1 MKDFNGKLAV
11 VTGGASGV
19 GFAIGEALAKQGAK
33 VVLTDIEKESLE
45 SSTSMLASQS
55 LDVTCKVADV
65 SNIES
70 MHELAAWC
78 KSELGPVHLLF
89 NNAGVAPAELLPIWE
104 TKPNDWQWAYG
115 VNVMG
120 VLHGI
125 QAFVPAMLAHGEE
138 SRVINTCSGNGAFV
152 NLPSTPIYTS
162 SKASVSSITEVLKLQ
177 LEQANANVKV
187 SILFPGP
194 HTVRTKLFSAERNR
208 PEELARDPNA
218 PEHPIS
224 SVEDMLEM
232 MSSMGIEMET
242 TEPEEVAS
250 FCLSQI
256 QEEKYWINP
265 INEKSEQA
273 FKDRVESIIARS
285 DLPNPNI
292 F

>member
-1 MKDFNGKLAV
+1 
-11 VTGGASGV
+11 
-19 GFAIGEALAKQGAK
+19 
-33 VVLTDIEKESLE
+33 
-45 SSTSMLASQS
+45 
-55 LDVTCKVADV
+55 
-65 SNIES
+65 
-70 MHELAAWC
+70 MHELADWC
-78 KSELGPVHLLF
+78 QSNHGPVHLLF

-125 QAFVPAMLAHGEE
+125 QAFVPRMLAHGED
-138 SRVINTCSGNGAFV
+138 SRVINTCSGNGAFI

-162 SKASVSSITEVLKLQ
+162 SKASVSSISEVLKLQ

-194 HTVRTKLFSAERNR
+194 HTVRTNLFSAERNR

-224 SVEDMLEM
+224 SVEDMIEM

-242 TEPEEVAS
+242 TEPNEVAV
-250 FCLSQI
+250 FCLSEI
-256 QEEKYWINP
+256 KKGNYWINP
-265 INEKSEQA
+265 KNEKSEQA
-273 FKDRVESIIARS
+273 FKDRVESIINRT

>member
-1 MKDFNGKLAV
+1 MKDFTGKLAV

-19 GFAIGEALAKQGAK
+19 GLAIGQALAEAGAK
-33 VVLTDIEKESLE
+33 VILADIEENSLKESSANLVKK
-45 SSTSMLASQS
+45 S
-55 LDVTCKVADV
+55 LDVHCKVADV
-65 SNIES
+65 SDPGS
-70 MHELAAWC
+70 MHELAEWC
-78 KSELGPVHLLF
+78 ESNHGPVHLLF
-89 NNAGVAPAELLPIWE
+89 NNAGVAPAELLPIWD

-125 QAFVPAMLAHGEE
+125 QAFVPSMLAHGQD
-138 SRVINTCSGNGAFV
+138 SRVINTCSGNGAFI

-162 SKASVSSITEVLKLQ
+162 SKAAVSSISEVLKLQ

-194 HTVRTKLFSAERNR
+194 HTVRTNLFSAERNR
-208 PEELARDPNA
+208 PEELARDPDA

-224 SVEDMLEM
+224 SVEDMIEM
-232 MSSMGIEMET
+232 MSSMGIEIET
-242 TEPEEVAS
+242 TEPDEVAV
-250 FCLSQI
+250 FCLSEI
-256 QEEKYWINP
+256 KKGNYWINP
-265 INEKSEQA
+265 KNEKSEQA
-273 FKDRVESIIARS
+273 FKDRVESIINRS